1 VNRAPAAAELS
12 ALPRVLVEP
21 LVRAALA
28 EDFGLGGD
36 ITSEATVPAGTRASA
51 TLAAR
56 TAGVLAGLDAALL
69 AFALLDPEIE
79 IDVRR
84 RDGDRLAAGDAIATL
99 SGDARAL
106 LGGERTALNLLSHLS
121 GIATATAAYVAAAG
135 GRCAISETRK
145 TLPGLRA
152 LEKYAVRA
160 GGGTNHR
167 LRLDDAVLIK
177 DNHIAI
183 AGGVVPALEAVRA
196 RIGHLVKV
204 EVEVDTLAQLDE
216 LLRHAA
222 LADAV
227 LLDNFSIDDLR
238 EAVKR
243 IAGRLVIEASGGIT
257 LDTVAA
263 VAATGVDLISLGA
276 LTHSVRALDIGL
288 DIEGG

>member
-1 VNRAPAAAELS
+1 M
-12 ALPRVLVEP
+12 
-21 LVRAALA
+21 
-28 EDFGLGGD
+28 
-36 ITSEATVPAGTRASA
+36 
-51 TLAAR
+51 
-56 TAGVLAGLDAALL
+56 
-69 AFALLDPEIE
+69 
-79 IDVRR
+79 
-84 RDGDRLAAGDAIATL
+84 AI
-99 SGDARAL
+99 
-106 LGGERTALNLLSHLS
+106 NLLSHLS